1 MSTLNAK
8 ITITDARFAP
18 FAIAH
23 AMLTAMS
30 KRDSLIVESA
40 VRLMGD
46 RLYNAQSIEL
56 ITEIVEPVTSERTG
70 NILKGETIKAL
81 IESADRDSLLGLID
95 AMEDNYRQWLI
106 ANESDKADKAQGK
119 DRAQNPQRDAE
130 SKDEKIIRVDYPSRV
145 NRIASRLAIMSES
158 SGIKASYDRY
168 FADMDQ
174 ADLIAVYRAFDSV
187 PLNDDSRRMKAY
199 KTALKNADMTITD
212 MITLWQKIDKPIP
225 QTRGTRTAKKTTPA
239 ETTPVTR
246 TAKKTDSTV
255 RPYKAT
261 PIVTDSPADDRDAK
275 KAAVLKLLAEL
286 L

>member
-1 MSTLNAK
+1 MTTLNAK
-8 ITITDARFAP
+8 ITITDARFAS
-18 FAIAH
+18 FAIALAMLH
-23 AMLTAMS
+23 AMT

-46 RLYNAQSIEL
+46 RLYNAQSMDL
-56 ITEIVEPVTSERTG
+56 ICAIVEPVTSEKTG

-81 IESADRDSLLGLID
+81 IEYATRDQLIGLID
-95 AMEDNYRQWLI
+95 SMCQNYHQWLI

-130 SKDEKIIRVDYPSRV
+130 SKDEKIVRVDYPSRV

-168 FADMDQ
+168 FENMDQ
-174 ADLIAVYRAFDSV
+174 GDLIAVYRAFDSV

-199 KTALKNADMTITD
+199 KAALKNADMSLPDVII
-212 MITLWQKIDKPIP
+212 MWQKIDKPIP
-225 QTRGTRTAKKTTPA
+225 QTRATRTAKKTTPA
-239 ETTPVTR
+239 ETTPR
-246 TAKKTDSTV
+246 KTDSTV

-261 PIVTDSPADDRDAK
+261 PIVTDESTDDRDAK